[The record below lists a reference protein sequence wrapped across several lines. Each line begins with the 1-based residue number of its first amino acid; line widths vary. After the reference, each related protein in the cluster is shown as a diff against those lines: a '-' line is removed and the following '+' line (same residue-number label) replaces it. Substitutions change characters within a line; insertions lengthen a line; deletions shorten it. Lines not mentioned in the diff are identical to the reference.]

1 MRAYQ
6 VTSLLQ
12 EPTMLEMVRSEL
24 DATRASLIRF
34 TEGLRATGSND
45 AATRKLLQSI
55 VEADR
60 VKAAQLFALIDSL
73 EAR

>member
-6 VTSLLQ
+6 VTSLL
-12 EPTMLEMVRSEL
+12 EPTMLEMARAEL
-24 DATRASLIRF
+24 DATRDSATRF
-34 TEGLRATGSND
+34 AAGLRALGTND
-45 AATRKLLQSI
+45 DATRKLLLSI

-60 VKAAQLFALIDSL
+60 VKAAQLFALIDNL

>member
-12 EPTMLEMVRSEL
+12 EPTMLEMARTEL
-24 DATRASLIRF
+24 DATRDSAIRF
-34 TEGLRATGSND
+34 AAALRAIGSND